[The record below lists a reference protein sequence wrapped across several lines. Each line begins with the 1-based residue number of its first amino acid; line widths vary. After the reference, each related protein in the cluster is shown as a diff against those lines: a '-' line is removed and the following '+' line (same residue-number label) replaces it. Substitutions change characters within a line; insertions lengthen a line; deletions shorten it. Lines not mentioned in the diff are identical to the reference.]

1 MGLETATVRYLRI
14 AVKRYTCFYN
24 ESPQNHRQ
32 LVNSKM
38 NRRKFLTSFLGSGL
52 ACLAIAGTTAGNV
65 AQAATISLSDSKFM
79 KTGFSIPT
87 HRSYKTFLPK
97 YNQFKTGG
105 HEIEP
110 ITFTPDLKRY
120 VYKINKQFN
129 ASVKYQEEK
138 GFDSWDVVVGSGDCE
153 DIAITK
159 FDKFLT
165 DKVLNRQNF
174 SIATCVAENKIG
186 HAVLVLHAKDADY
199 IIDNRYDHIPIWNRL
214 PYYWLTLE
222 NHKNNNRFL
231 SVLNFRKP
239 FKKWSTPS
247 LIS

>member
-1 MGLETATVRYLRI
+1 
-14 AVKRYTCFYN
+14 
-24 ESPQNHRQ
+24 
-32 LVNSKM
+32 M
-38 NRRKFLTSFLGSGL
+38 NRRKFLTSFSGPSL
-52 ACLAIAGTTAGNV
+52 ACITFAGTTVGNL
-65 AQAATISLSDSKFM
+65 AQAVTISLSDSKFM

-87 HRSYKTFLPK
+87 HSSYKKFLSK
-97 YNQFKTGG
+97 YKKFKTGG
-105 HEIEP
+105 REIER

-129 ASVKYQEEK
+129 DSVKYQEEK
-138 GFDSWDVVVGSGDCE
+138 GFDSWNVVVGNGDCE

-165 DKVLNRQNF
+165 DKVLSRQNF

-199 IIDNRYDHIPIWNRL
+199 ILDNRFDYIPTWNRL

-231 SVLNFRKP
+231 SVLNFREP
-239 FKKWSTPS
+239 FKKWPSPS